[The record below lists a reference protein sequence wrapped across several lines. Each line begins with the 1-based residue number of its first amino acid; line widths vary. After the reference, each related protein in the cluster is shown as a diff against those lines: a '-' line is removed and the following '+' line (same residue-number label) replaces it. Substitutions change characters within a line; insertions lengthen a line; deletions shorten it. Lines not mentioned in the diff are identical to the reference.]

1 MRQRVRLNI
10 ERGPPRSLAL
20 GGGGGGDVLR
30 QPDLA
35 RVPDRLPSPWL
46 APRLRMP
53 PPPPRKASLNG
64 PTARPMTSASGTEA
78 SRMTASTQAQKRRT
92 ACRCGTGRRAVGTA
106 GVQAPAGRGCRGAWR
121 TRARSLARRL

>member
-1 MRQRVRLNI
+1 MRQHVRLNI
-10 ERGPPRSLAL
+10 ERGPPRVAGSE
-20 GGGGGGDVLR
+20 GGGGGDVLR

-35 RVPDRLPSPWL
+35 HMPDRLPSPWL
-46 APRLRMP
+46 APRLRTP
-53 PPPPRKASLNG
+53 LPPRKASLNG

-106 GVQAPAGRGCRGAWR
+106 GGRAPAGRGCRGAWR
-121 TRARSLARRL
+121 TRARSLARWL